1 MRKVGG
7 RKRVRPSALVV
18 VVAIVLAGSAAA
30 QPAAPSAATVLGNAQ
45 QYYASANHLTAQF
58 KQVVTNATFNTT
70 QTSNGKLWVAK
81 PTQFRWDYMEKAR
94 SAVTVTRT
102 FVFDGTTLWVVDHK
116 NKQLLQNQ
124 TQGGVLPAA
133 VSFLTG
139 GGNLAAQ
146 FNVTLNTAG
155 TYGGSNATVLEL
167 TPKQPSAQ
175 YSKLFFVVEP
185 TDWHISES
193 IVIASN
199 GDTNAFKFYSPDL
212 KSPVKASWFQVS
224 PKSVPTYKLVV
235 VNPAATGAGSAQAPP
250 TAPTPSTGSASGA
263 TRCTLRVS
271 KKGTYV
277 DGDLKSRADA
287 IAACKRTAGAMVVL
301 EDQAPADEWKAL
313 QAGLRR
319 EGVPIL
325 MRGPLNDNDCM
336 NNPLAKGCN

>member
-1 MRKVGG
+1 ML
-7 RKRVRPSALVV
+7 A
-18 VVAIVLAGSAAA
+18 VAGIAFA
-30 QPAAPSAATVLGNAQ
+30 QPAPPSAPTVLGNVQ
-45 QYYASANHLTAQF
+45 KFYANANHLTAQF
-58 KQVVTNATFNTT
+58 KQVVTNSTFNTT
-70 QTSNGKLWVAK
+70 KTSNGKLWVAK
-81 PTQFRWDYMEKAR
+81 PTQFRWDYLDKAR
-94 SAVTVTRT
+94 GAVTVTRT

-146 FNVTLNTAG
+146 FNVTLDTSG

-175 YSKLFFVVEP
+175 YSKLFFVVDP
-185 TDWHISES
+185 TDWHISQS

-199 GDTNAFKFYSPDL
+199 GDTNAFNFYSPDL

-235 VNPAATGAGSAQAPP
+235 VNPVGTGSGSAQTPPAPP
-250 TAPTPSTGSASGA
+250 TAATASVPTSSA

-271 KKGTYV
+271 KKGIYV
-277 DGDLKSRADA
+277 DGDPKSRADA

-301 EDQAPADEWKAL
+301 EDDAPADEWKAL
-313 QAGLRR
+313 QAGLRQG
-319 EGVPIL
+319 GVKIL
-325 MRGPLNDNDCM
+325 MRGPLNDNDCK